1 MKNNSPIATRRKLLV
16 EINLGGYQF
25 QTRRIIT
32 EYLLDISEYN
42 FGFVIALLRTQVLQC
57 KVESNTFQAI
67 IQQIKL
73 LYA

>member
-32 EYLLDISEYN
+32 EYLLDVGNPPECCFN
-42 FGFVIALLRTQVLQC
+42 FFLGSANVQVH
-57 KVESNTFQAI
+57 A
-67 IQQIKL
+67 
-73 LYA
+73 